1 MYTYALYCSKWTLK
15 YSVIYCCQVSTCIYQ
30 KCTLLS
36 LERER
41 EREEIC
47 PDKVSVTSSGTLC
60 GVLILCN
67 GEPSSALVFE
77 NLFMAVN
84 YPHTCQLPSEERLSH
99 YWNFFFICILLCF
112 RGLSSSN
119 HHQFPYVLKHAIVLF
134 S

>member
-1 MYTYALYCSKWTLK
+1 MRSAHYYHL
-15 YSVIYCCQVSTCIYQ
+15 QVSLGMFEIF
-30 KCTLLS
+30 KLNTLLVFKW
-36 LERER
+36 ERER
-41 EREEIC
+41 ER
-47 PDKVSVTSSGTLC
+47 KYALTRLVWQAQSGTLC

-67 GEPSSALVFE
+67 GEPLSALVFE

-119 HHQFPYVLKHAIVLF
+119 HHQFPYVSKHAIALF

>member
-1 MYTYALYCSKWTLK
+1 M
-15 YSVIYCCQVSTCIYQ
+15 
-30 KCTLLS
+30 
-36 LERER
+36 RER

-112 RGLSSSN
+112 RGLSSSS
-119 HHQFPYVLKHAIVLF
+119 HQQFPCFEACNSIVFIIEFCHNLNAIVHFPSCLQQ